1 MNQYVTKGDGLNDI
15 YLLLIFIFELN
26 SQVQGQRRAENDSNR
41 RTVISLAFLLCL
53 YLYLKD

>member
-26 SQVQGQRRAENDSNR
+26 SQVQGQRRAEKDSNR

-53 YLYLKD
+53 